1 MGITTAQIRGAR
13 GILNWSQSDLASRT
27 GISAT
32 SIGSIENGLSTPRE
46 STLNTIKKAFENGGI
61 EFIGQEGMRQKA
73 GNVRTFTGREGY
85 LEFFKDVHNT
95 LLKTGGEVLVS
106 NVDEREFAKW
116 HGEFGDEHL
125 SKVQHIEDVSY
136 KILVKEGDT
145 YFPAKYAQYRWLPK
159 DLFYSVPFYLYGQK
173 LAIILF
179 EDEPTI
185 ILIDYPAVAEAYRH
199 QFNGIW
205 GQAIVPEGGE
215 VSKQAAT

>member
-13 GILNWSQSDLASRT
+13 GILNWSQSDLAART

-61 EFIGQEGMRQKA
+61 EFIGKEGMRQKT
-73 GNVRTFTGREGY
+73 GNVRTFSGREGY
-85 LEFFKDVHNT
+85 LEFFTDVYNT

-116 HGEFGDEHL
+116 HGDHSDEHL
-125 SKVQHIEDVSY
+125 SKIQQLDKIDY

-145 YFPAKYAQYRWLPK
+145 YFPASYAQYRWLPK

-205 GQAIVPEGGE
+205 DQAIIPDGQ
-215 VSKQAAT
+215 KQKQTAT